1 MAFAGAS
8 RLGAHFAPA
17 TSCAALSAPSLFP
30 ACPSPILYPACIFNH
45 FLKSIIMFEMNSPEA
60 LDKTE
65 IRRSLAHAFW
75 IGGPSDAGKTTVAR
89 LLIQRRRWQWYPCD
103 LHEHNH
109 LIARAD
115 PVLHPNICKALGRSF
130 DESWVHP
137 TPQQLFE
144 QIIASNEERFPM
156 ICDDIRLMPQRPP
169 VLVEGPRLFPKLV
182 SPVLT
187 SPRQAIWLLPTEA
200 FIYASQ
206 ERRDKPSLRV
216 ESSDPERFR
225 ANFLARDRLL
235 ADYIGSEVVKL
246 GLPYI
251 EIDGQRTAEEI
262 ADSIQSHFAGYPAY
276 I

>member
-1 MAFAGAS
+1 MKSLKMQS
-8 RLGAHFAPA
+8 RQTFGEPQ
-17 TSCAALSAPSLFP
+17 LSVSMKSLMM
-30 ACPSPILYPACIFNH
+30 L
-45 FLKSIIMFEMNSPEA
+45 EMNSPET

-65 IRRSLAHAFW
+65 IRRSLAQAFW

-130 DESWVHP
+130 DESWVRP

-144 QIIASNEERFPM
+144 QVLATNEERFPM

-182 SPVLT
+182 APVLT

-200 FIYASQ
+200 FIHASQ

-235 ADYIGSEVVKL
+235 ADYIGTEVVKL

-251 EIDGQRTAEEI
+251 EIDGQRTPEEI

-276 I
+276 V